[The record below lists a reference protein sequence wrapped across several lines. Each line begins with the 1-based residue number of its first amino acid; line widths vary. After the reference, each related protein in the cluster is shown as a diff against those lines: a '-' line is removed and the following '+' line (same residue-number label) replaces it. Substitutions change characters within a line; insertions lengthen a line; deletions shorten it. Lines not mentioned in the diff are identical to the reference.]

1 VCTSTLQSKCLLAT
15 VPKVRLPGDNPAEAG
30 EGIRTAGG
38 QV

>member
-1 VCTSTLQSKCLLAT
+1 MCTSTLQSKCLLAT